1 MKEMTTIQIS
11 DDCGFT
17 LIETIAVLV
26 MIGIVSAVA
35 IAGYSGGSSNLYT
48 VEAALKNHIRHA
60 QSRSMFDDDVLWG
73 IQISDDDDTYW
84 LVQEENG
91 TVTASPQSA
100 WGADVA
106 DMIDSGKADTS
117 LLNVDIDNAPGDAII
132 FNSMGV
138 PFLGSS
144 SGAQLTLTDST
155 IELQDNNSNNKRTIT
170 ITPETGFVP

>member
-11 DDCGFT
+11 EDCGFT

-73 IQISDDDDTYW
+73 VKISGNQYWMVQEGDDT
-84 LVQEENG
+84 
-91 TVTASPQSA
+91 TVYPA
-100 WGADVA
+100 WGADA
-106 DMIDSGKADTS
+106 ANIETNDGKADTS
-117 LLNVDIDNAPGDAII
+117 LLNVTISSDTPTVY

-138 PFLGSS
+138 PF
-144 SGAQLTLTDST
+144 SGDTSVDANRLASAIKITLTDA
-155 IELQDNNSNNKRTIT
+155 SNNTQTIT